1 MVHHLGVS
9 STEAPYGCPPVHPG
23 DAWRRQPGWR
33 LLGTTVVWRR
43 NLEDYEEALA
53 ARLASG

>member
-9 STEAPYGCPPVHPG
+9 SMEAPYGCPPVHPG
-23 DAWRRQPGWR
+23 VAWRRQPGWR
-33 LLGTTVVWRR
+33 LPGTTVVWRR
-43 NLEDYEEALA
+43 KPEDYEEALA